1 MDDQGF
7 VEVHAKQ
14 RADQEIAQ
22 RTQIHKANIAR
33 MTSARRSA
41 SLLAVAESTKPLIM
55 LAQGDSWFDYPLSGN
70 SISTEDT
77 DIIAQLRRI
86 GDLPPTILNLAVHGE
101 TAVNE
106 MSLSKQERMISA
118 LQDDANW
125 IDGKPDAI
133 LFSAGGNDI
142 AGEQFCIFLDF
153 NTGAA
158 SGLNTDRFS
167 KSLGA
172 VEACYLELF
181 LLRDRVAPG
190 VPIFGHCYDFAIPN
204 GAHPICAGPW
214 LKPSLDYCQW
224 TTAQGTVI
232 VHEALAEFRDMLVR
246 LAGIPAN
253 NFHLVDTQGTL
264 KPPDWAN
271 ELHPRPD
278 GFGRFAQMF
287 ADALR
292 AKFPGRI

>member
-1 MDDQGF
+1 MDNQGF
-7 VEVHAKQ
+7 VEVQAKQ

-22 RTQIHKANIAR
+22 RIQVHKANIAR

-86 GDLPPTILNLAVHGE
+86 GDAAPTILNLAVHGE
-101 TAVNE
+101 TAINE
-106 MSLSKQERMISA
+106 MSLSKQERMIAA
-118 LQDDANW
+118 LQDGANW
-125 IDGKPDAI
+125 LDGKPDAI

-181 LLRDRVAPG
+181 VLRDRVAPG
-190 VPIFGHCYDFAIPN
+190 VPVFGHCYDFAIPN

-232 VHEALAEFRDMLVR
+232 VHDALAEFRNMLVR
-246 LAGIPAN
+246 LASIPAN

-264 KPPDWAN
+264 TPPEWAN
-271 ELHPRPD
+271 ELHPIPA

-287 ADALR
+287 ADALK